1 MHTTI
6 LLPQDANKK
15 FVYERKRQLKL
26 EILRF
31 LYKNGKQSIPDLSGY
46 LEHSTPTITR
56 AIESLIDEDN
66 LVVNLGEGASKGG
79 RRPNY
84 YGLNPEAK
92 YVLAL
97 DISRYYT
104 KICLYDFVCNP
115 KIEVKTINEGF
126 ETTNDILSFIKVEV
140 NKYLSDSK
148 INTDKIVGAGIAI
161 PGLINI
167 KTGMSYSY
175 LKEDEPAHVI
185 FKELLNFPAFVIN
198 DTKAMTLSELYF
210 GKANGK
216 KNVLYLTVGSGVGL
230 GIIVNGKLYHGTSGY
245 TGEFGHIQV
254 QPDGKL
260 CRCGKIGCLE
270 TVASGRVLVENIISE
285 LSNGSDSI
293 IRNLVN
299 NDLSLIDA
307 NIVTEA
313 ARKGDFFS
321 IQKLAEIGE
330 RLGQGITTLIHL
342 FNPEMIIIGG
352 DLGVA
357 GNFITDPIQHS
368 INKYALQK
376 IKRDAHI
383 VASEIGENTTLMGA
397 YANTMNAIFNVS

>member
-1 MHTTI
+1 MYTTI

-15 FVYERKRQLKL
+15 FVHERKRQLKL

-31 LYKNGKQSIPDLSGY
+31 LYKNGSQSIPDLSGN

-56 AIESLIDEDN
+56 AVESLIDEDN
-66 LVVNLGEGASKGG
+66 LVINLGEGVSKGG

-92 YVLAL
+92 YILAL

-148 INTDKIVGAGIAI
+148 IDTDKIVGAGIAI

-167 KTGMSYSY
+167 KTGMSYTY

-185 FKELLNFPAFVIN
+185 FKDLLNIPAFVIN

-260 CRCGKIGCLE
+260 CSCGKIGCLE
-270 TVASGRVLVENIISE
+270 TVASGRVLIENIIND
-285 LSNGSDSI
+285 LSKGSDSI
-293 IRNLVN
+293 IRNMVN
-299 NDLSLIDA
+299 DDFSSIDA
-307 NIVTEA
+307 NTVTKA
-313 ARKGDFFS
+313 AQKGDFFS

-352 DLGVA
+352 DLAVA

-376 IKRDAHI
+376 IKRDANI